1 MKIIDLKILKQN
13 VKVPGQSFEDSNKTA
28 KLAVTLIYI
37 FFGLA
42 LLSMCFDLVQAILVN
57 ELIIVAKK
65 IGLIDKDNTDYDK
78 NDDVDDDNEDDD

>member
-37 FFGLA
+37 FFGLGK
-42 LLSMCFDLVQAILVN
+42 F
-57 ELIIVAKK
+57 
-65 IGLIDKDNTDYDK
+65 TYR
-78 NDDVDDDNEDDD
+78 